1 MDYPSWT
8 EERLLMKKTVF
19 WILGIIGILIVACV
33 LVSAGFIIAMRS
45 SRLTGL
51 YPFNRSSTA
60 ITSPYGQPD
69 LNTQQQGPFGFL
81 FRPRSNNWFGM
92 FPRFFGRMGPGM
104 MGGYYGNEY
113 NSQPITIDQAKQ
125 AVQSYIDRLPYQDLE
140 IKEIMIFDNQAY
152 AEVIEKST
160 GIGAMELL
168 VDPGSL
174 YVYPEY
180 GPNMMWNQKYGH
192 MAGTGMMGG
201 MMGGWSR
208 RQGIIPNNEVSAVMP
223 VSSQQAIENAQKY
236 LDANQPG
243 TNVPDEAQQFYGYY
257 TMDTLQDGK
266 EFGMLSVNG
275 YTGQVFLHTW
285 HGKFIEMWEA
295 EE

>member
-1 MDYPSWT
+1 MVDYLFWT

-33 LVSAGFIIAMRS
+33 LVSAGFFAGRS

-51 YPFNRSSTA
+51 YPFNRLSTA
-60 ITSPYGQPD
+60 ITSPYDQPNF
-69 LNTQQQGPFGFL
+69 NTQPQGPFGFL
-81 FRPRSNNWFGM
+81 FRSRSNNWFGM

-104 MGGYYGNEY
+104 RGGYYGYESN
-113 NSQPITIDQAKQ
+113 NQPITIDQAKQ
-125 AVQSYIDRLPYQDLE
+125 AVQSYIDHLPYQDLE
-140 IKEIMIFDNQAY
+140 IKEIMIFVNQAY

-174 YVYPEY
+174 NVYPEY

-192 MAGTGMMGG
+192 MDGTGMMGG
-201 MMGGWSR
+201 MMGGWSGR
-208 RQGIIPNNEVSAVMP
+208 WGTNPESDVSAEMP
-223 VSSQQAIENAQKY
+223 VTPQRAIEAAQKY
-236 LDANQPG
+236 LDAHQSG
-243 TNVPDEAQQFYGYY
+243 TTVLDEAQPFYGYY
-257 TMDTLQDGK
+257 TLDTLRDG
-266 EFGMLSVNG
+266 EATGMLSVNG
-275 YTGQVFLHTW
+275 YTGQVFPHTW

-295 EE
+295 ED